1 MKSFV
6 FSERYVA
13 CSTTEIAF
21 PSVCLSVR
29 SPFCVSVCIV
39 HHQLSENRRL
49 FPEYIYNT
57 RPGIW
62 LDSKKNSTTYLQP
75 CFPSR
80 SPCQRDMKKLR
91 FPTNISLYLG
101 NDTRYGRSYNGR
113 WIGTCKRSTKW
124 RHFQRLWVTP
134 TLDFKVT
141 TFFNVKITRKRHK
154 IELYL
159 Q

>member
-39 HHQLSENRRL
+39 HHQLWENRL

-62 LDSKKNSTTYLQP
+62 LDSKKKQHNIFATV
-75 CFPSR
+75 FPQQVAMS
-80 SPCQRDMKKLR
+80 KG
-91 FPTNISLYLG
+91 YE
-101 NDTRYGRSYNGR
+101 
-113 WIGTCKRSTKW
+113 
-124 RHFQRLWVTP
+124 
-134 TLDFKVT
+134 
-141 TFFNVKITRKRHK
+141 KITISH
-154 IELYL
+154 
-159 Q
+159 